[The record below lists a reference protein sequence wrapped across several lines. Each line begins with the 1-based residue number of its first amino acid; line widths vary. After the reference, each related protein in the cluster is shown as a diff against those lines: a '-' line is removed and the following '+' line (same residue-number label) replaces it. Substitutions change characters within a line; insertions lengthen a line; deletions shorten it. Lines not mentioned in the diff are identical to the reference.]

1 LILYERNDPMPD
13 TKTSKWRD
21 VRKRAVKA
29 ADEPYI
35 KQGREAIRAEL
46 RLSSVRKQRKASQAA
61 VAERLAVSQSNVSQL
76 ERVGDPRLSTVAD
89 YIGALGGH
97 LEIAAVFD
105 DERVTIAG
113 PPTVGAAHKPRS
125 VRGRAKSTGRVKSTK
140 AKAPIKAASRTK
152 RAPAKASRP

>member
-1 LILYERNDPMPD
+1 MILYERNDPMPD
-13 TKTSKWRD
+13 TNTSKWRD
-21 VRKRAVKA
+21 VRKRAIKA

-89 YIGALGGH
+89 YIGALGGR
-97 LEIAAVFD
+97 LEIAAVYARNLD
-105 DERVTIAG
+105 RKGICGLRITAYRPHG
-113 PPTVGAAHKPRS
+113 
-125 VRGRAKSTGRVKSTK
+125 GRAPQRS
-140 AKAPIKAASRTK
+140 AL
-152 RAPAKASRP
+152 

>member
-1 LILYERNDPMPD
+1 MPD

-89 YIGALGGH
+89 YIGALGGR

-113 PPTVGAAHKPRS
+113 PPMVAHRTRS
-125 VRGRAKSTGRVKSTK
+125 ARVRKGTARAKSTGQVKSTK
-140 AKAPIKAASRTK
+140 AKAATKATSRTK

>member
-1 LILYERNDPMPD
+1 MPD

-21 VRKRAVKA
+21 VRKRAVKP

-89 YIGALGGH
+89 YIGALGGR

-113 PPTVGAAHKPRS
+113 PQAVGAAHRTRS
-125 VRGRAKSTGRVKSTK
+125 TRARKGTARAKSTK
-140 AKAPIKAASRTK
+140 AKTATKTTSRTK
-152 RAPAKASRP
+152 RASAKASRP

>member
-1 LILYERNDPMPD
+1 MPD

-89 YIGALGGH
+89 YIGALGGR

-113 PPTVGAAHKPRS
+113 PQTVGAARS
-125 VRGRAKSTGRVKSTK
+125 TRARKGTARAKSTDRVKSTK
-140 AKAPIKAASRTK
+140 AKAATKASSRSK
-152 RAPAKASRP
+152 RAPAKASRS

>member
-1 LILYERNDPMPD
+1 MPD

-89 YIGALGGH
+89 YIGALGGR

-113 PPTVGAAHKPRS
+113 PQAVGAAQRTRS
-125 VRGRAKSTGRVKSTK
+125 TRARKGTARAKSTDRVKSTK
-140 AKAPIKAASRTK
+140 VKAATKATSRTK
-152 RAPAKASRP
+152 RVPAKAPRP

>member
-1 LILYERNDPMPD
+1 MPD
-13 TKTSKWRD
+13 TNTRKWRD

-89 YIGALGGH
+89 YIGALGGR

-113 PPTVGAAHKPRS
+113 PPTVRAAHRTPARK
-125 VRGRAKSTGRVKSTK
+125 GTARAKSTVRVKGTK
-140 AKAPIKAASRTK
+140 AKAASKASSRTK